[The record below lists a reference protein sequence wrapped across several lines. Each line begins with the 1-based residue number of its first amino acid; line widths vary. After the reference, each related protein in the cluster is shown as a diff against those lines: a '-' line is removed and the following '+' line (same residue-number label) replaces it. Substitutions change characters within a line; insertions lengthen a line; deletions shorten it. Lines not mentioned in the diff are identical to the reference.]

1 MGDSKALAQIQVDK
15 NTIKGSGA
23 TGFALWRSV
32 YLSKQVSL
40 RNRVLVV
47 IDWVTSRAFGRGE
60 LILFSLCFLNTV
72 HVPSLPLQASE
83 LTFFCSFWVWLL
95 EDITRL

>member
-1 MGDSKALAQIQVDK
+1 MMNDKRKGILAYLGDSKALAQIQVDK
-15 NTIKGSGA
+15 STIKGSGA

-47 IDWVTSRAFGRGE
+47 IDWATSRAFGRGE
-60 LILFSLCFLNTV
+60 LLIPRSSYLFFFFSHCGCSLQRAN
-72 HVPSLPLQASE
+72 
-83 LTFFCSFWVWLL
+83 
-95 EDITRL
+95 